1 MIRKAALSLVLGI
14 AAFAQPALAATFNF
28 STTTNPAVKDPGA
41 FSATFDAD
49 GNGGLLAASGL
60 YNGTAVSFTQFNG
73 TYDATA
79 QTISTL
85 TLKFSYNGAVYT
97 MTALDDQ
104 TVATY
109 SKVGTATSKGG
120 TSLYSAT
127 PSGFASVPEI
137 DGSKLPLSLFI
148 IGSFMLWM
156 QNRRRLVAGGEASLT
171 PVAA

>member
-1 MIRKAALSLVLGI
+1 MIRKAALSLALGV

-28 STTTNPAVKDPGA
+28 STTTNPAVQNPGA

-49 GNGGLLAASGL
+49 GNGGLLATSGL
-60 YNGTAVSFTQFNG
+60 YNGTVVNFTQFTG
-73 TYDATA
+73 AYDAA
-79 QTISTL
+79 AKTISTL
-85 TLKFSYNGAVYT
+85 ILKFSYNGATYT

-104 TVATY
+104 TVSTY

-120 TSLYSAT
+120 TSLYTAT
-127 PSGFASVPEI
+127 PSGFAAVPEI

-156 QNRRRLVAGGEASLT
+156 QSRRRLAAGGGAGLT